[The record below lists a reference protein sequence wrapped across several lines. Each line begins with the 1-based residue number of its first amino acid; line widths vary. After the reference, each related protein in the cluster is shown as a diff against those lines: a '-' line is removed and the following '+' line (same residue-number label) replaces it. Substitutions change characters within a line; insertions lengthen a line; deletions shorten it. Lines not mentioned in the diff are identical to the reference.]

1 MARQV
6 SLPAGAPL
14 DWLSLG
20 PASRLVG
27 VDPDTL
33 RRWADSGRVRAFAT
47 PGGHRRF
54 SRSDLE
60 RLVSIRRSGARPMA
74 ALGATSD
81 RLARVY
87 ARAYRESGPVA
98 PNLLRTEVREAL
110 RSDGRRLVAVLL
122 AYLDATTPSD
132 RTRWEDEA
140 LALIGAAAVRLADAG
155 ADVNEVL
162 TIYLH
167 ARQPLLGELAAMG
180 RRRAL
185 DTSQLASLYERA
197 IGLLDRLLVH
207 LVEVHAAATGPG
219 LDDPALDD
227 PARAP
232 QATAPRAAAPTSHEG
247 RR

>member
-6 SLPAGAPL
+6 ELAIGAPV

-54 SRSDLE
+54 SRADLDC
-60 RLVSIRRSGARPMA
+60 LVASRRPVARPLA

-87 ARAYRESGPVA
+87 VRAYRVEA
-98 PNLLRTEVREAL
+98 PLAPDRLSPDARDAL
-110 RSDGRRLVAVLL
+110 RAEGRRLVAVLL
-122 AYLDATTPSD
+122 AYLDATRVAD
-132 RTRWEDEA
+132 RERWEDEA
-140 LALIGAAAVRLADAG
+140 MALIGAAALHLAEAG
-155 ADVNEVL
+155 ADGSEAVA
-162 TIYLH
+162 IYLR
-167 ARQPLLGELAAMG
+167 ARRPLLGELAAIG

-185 DTSQLASLYERA
+185 DPTQLADIYERA
-197 IGLLDRLLVH
+197 IGLLDRLLLH
-207 LVEVHAAATGPG
+207 LVETHAAA
-219 LDDPALDD
+219 L
-227 PARAP
+227 
-232 QATAPRAAAPTSHEG
+232 AAPVAPEG
-247 RR
+247 RTGSWT

>member
-6 SLPAGAPL
+6 DLAVGAPA

-33 RRWADSGRVRAFAT
+33 RRWADAGRVRAFAT

-54 SRSDLE
+54 SRADLD
-60 RLVSIRRSGARPMA
+60 RLVAGRRSRTRSLA

-87 ARAYRESGPVA
+87 VRAYRDEA
-98 PNLLRTEVREAL
+98 PLSPDRLQPGAREAL
-110 RSDGRRLVAVLL
+110 RADGRRLVAVLL
-122 AYLDATTPSD
+122 AYLDASRVAD
-132 RTRWEDEA
+132 RERWEAEA
-140 LALIGAAAVRLADAG
+140 MTLIGAAAQRLAEASASPSDAV
-155 ADVNEVL
+155 A
-162 TIYLH
+162 IYLR
-167 ARQPLLGELAAMG
+167 ARRPLLGELAAIG

-185 DTSQLASLYERA
+185 DPTRLADLYERA

-207 LVEVHAAATGPG
+207 LVETHAAA
-219 LDDPALDD
+219 L
-227 PARAP
+227 
-232 QATAPRAAAPTSHEG
+232 AAQQG
-247 RR
+247 RPDSWT